1 MTLSPFDGNKKSI
14 MHQSNTTPET
24 VPGQEPSLSL
34 RDADVAISE
43 KKRLIADNTIK
54 NYVILAMGTG
64 LIPSSLI
71 DIVAI
76 TGLEVKMIGD
86 LAHVYDFPIPHRL
99 VRYKILIS
107 LLGSLGPVYL
117 SVKMHAA
124 LKSVPLIG
132 HAVYV
137 GMLSITGGAAMYAVG
152 KTFQRHYE
160 SGGTFLSSG
169 NSVLKNFFQEKYQE
183 GKKVVPGYGRPE
195 AI

>member
-1 MTLSPFDGNKKSI
+1 
-14 MHQSNTTPET
+14 MHQSHTKPET
-24 VPGQEPSLSL
+24 VTGQEPPLSL

-64 LIPSSLI
+64 LIPSSLV

-76 TGLEVKMIGD
+76 TALEVKMIGD
-86 LAHVYDFPIPHRL
+86 LARIYDFPIPHRL

-137 GMLSITGGAAMYAVG
+137 GMLSITGGVAMYAVG

-160 SGGTFLSSG
+160 SGGTFLSSE

-183 GKKVVPGYGRPE
+183 GKKVVPGYARP
-195 AI
+195 AAV